1 MNAGLFVYTAILAT
15 TLTCTAVQASPVTYQ
30 KAAITE
36 SNLPVFYPQL
46 KKQMTYQSSWLAG
59 KYTDFALWK
68 SDTRKILRQ
77 ALLTPDSTIA
87 FSAEKIDQQ
96 ERGSYLAEKIVF
108 NITDESR
115 VQGLLLTPKSKGPH
129 PAIVLLHD
137 HGSKFDIGKEKMIR
151 PWGDSAQLASAQA

>member
-30 KAAITE
+30 KVAITE

-59 KYTDFALWK
+59 KYNDFALWK

-77 ALLTPDSTIA
+77 ALLTPT
-87 FSAEKIDQQ
+87 QQ
-96 ERGSYLAEKIVF
+96 
-108 NITDESR
+108 
-115 VQGLLLTPKSKGPH
+115 LLSPQKRSINKNVV
-129 PAIVLLHD
+129 AILL
-137 HGSKFDIGKEKMIR
+137 KR
-151 PWGDSAQLASAQA
+151 